1 MEPVGPFCASHE
13 KRVSYCVV
21 YEIPKQA
28 CIESPKE
35 WDHGYSSASGRLK
48 SNLSENQNRFVV
60 SGA

>member
-13 KRVSYCVV
+13 KRVSFALCM
-21 YEIPKQA
+21 KFQNKS